1 MQAGMRGGR
10 GMVTHKYPYAVTVS
24 GKLEYEYS
32 IESDS
37 IIGSCK
43 IPLEYIQELDQLI
56 EKMLNTPLNQS

>member
-1 MQAGMRGGR
+1 
-10 GMVTHKYPYAVTVS
+10 MVTQKYPYTVTVC

-32 IESDS
+32 MGSDS

-43 IPLEYIQELDQLI
+43 IPLEYIQELDQLV

>member
-1 MQAGMRGGR
+1 
-10 GMVTHKYPYAVTVS
+10 MVTQKYPYAVTVC

-32 IESDS
+32 MGSDS